1 MRLWAY
7 SLYGAILSAA
17 GLPIYIYAPKF
28 YADSYGVSLT
38 ALASVLFGLR
48 LLDVAQDPAFG
59 WLADRLGRWRRWVAG
74 AAAAVLAGAMLG
86 LFALPPALPPLVWFA
101 ITVTAL
107 FSAFSL
113 LSILFYARGVAKA
126 SALPGGHEQL
136 AGWRETGALL
146 GVCIAAVTPTLLMGV
161 AAAPFAV
168 FAVGYAAIV
177 AVAAVAMSREW
188 TGTPRTHTTPVRVI
202 LADPLARRLLLLSLV
217 NAAPLAV
224 TSTLFLFYVESV
236 LMAPGGEGPLLVLF
250 FLAAGLSAPLWS
262 RLAARFGPRRVLMA
276 AMAVA
281 MASFS
286 VTLTLGAGDV
296 ALFTA
301 VSVIGGAAIGADLTL
316 MPAMFARRMADIAP
330 QGGQGFGLWAL
341 TTKLTLAL
349 AAVALL
355 PTLEQA
361 GFRSGTDNPAQALDR
376 LRLLYGGVPVAL
388 KLLAMG
394 VLFTLPS
401 GQTAQTA

>member
-1 MRLWAY
+1 MKLWAY

-38 ALASVLFGLR
+38 ALASVLFALR
-48 LLDVAQDPAFG
+48 LLDVVQDPGFG
-59 WLADRLGRWRRWVAG
+59 WLADRLGRWRPAVALGG
-74 AAAAVLAGAMLG
+74 AVVLAASMLA
-86 LFALPPALPPLVWFA
+86 LFAIPPLGPPLLWFA
-101 ITVTAL
+101 LTVTGL

-126 SALPGGHEQL
+126 QTLPGGHERL

-146 GVCIAAVTPTLLMGV
+146 GVCTAAVAPTLLSGV
-161 AAAPFAV
+161 TAAPFAS
-168 FAVGYAAIV
+168 FALCYAGIV
-177 AVAAVAMSREW
+177 ALAAVAMAREW
-188 TGTPRTHTTPVRVI
+188 TTAPRTTATPARVI

-224 TSTLFLFYVESV
+224 TSTLFLFFVESV
-236 LMAPGGEGPLLVLF
+236 LLAPGAEGPLLVLF

-262 RLAARFGPRRVLMA
+262 RLASRFGPRRVLLG
-276 AMAVA
+276 AMIIAL
-281 MASFS
+281 ASFS
-286 VTLTLGAGDV
+286 VTLTLGPGDLT
-296 ALFTA
+296 LFTV

-330 QGGQGFGLWAL
+330 RGGQGFGLWAL

-349 AAVALL
+349 AAVTLL
-355 PTLEQA
+355 PALEQA
-361 GFRSGTDNPAQALDR
+361 GFRSGTDNPPEAVHR
-376 LRLLYGGVPVAL
+376 LRLLYAGVPLGL
-388 KLLAMG
+388 KLLAIG
-394 VLFTLPS
+394 VLSTLPS
-401 GQTAQTA
+401 RQTAPRP